1 MMSFY
6 GGRRGQSFNIERTFS
21 ATNDVTSEALQS
33 INLGGY
39 YLVQN
44 DSQYGYNAVYK
55 RTLDGSQFIA
65 KLVQDVATVNPENS
79 PVLSL
84 NTFDNVLS
92 SYSSYHTDHPD
103 DQTYGNG
110 TYSAQGGMT
119 SGTER
124 DTILYNSYYDQNLQ
138 RNIIG
143 LDIPYPVIDLHAD
156 LLPVS
161 DIDHIVT
168 KDSDSTP
175 FHSIFNLKLPE
186 GKTFT
191 NLRITRPIDMAPTPI
206 YDRVTGQPKDFSSD
220 NTVVIVVYDEA
231 TVNNTK
237 TYYLGDWNIITTIN
251 FTDTSVFT
259 IADSYNTYTHYFK
272 EINNITYTDG
282 DLTITYT
289 NPTRYPAFTTHI
301 KAITSLTY
309 DEETS
314 QVKVTFNDD
323 EFDTDPVLYTPNYI
337 KDVRVTEDDHL
348 QIYYSDPD
356 YREEHGDAETGWVDY
371 GSIRVASGILIG
383 TNYTTTE
390 IAELSGQSPVTRQV
404 ILDFLNTNYPQGCGI
419 GHGDLVVRYLT
430 DEQGNE
436 ITDDNGFPIVVKIY
450 DNITELNENT
460 VGKIIT
466 VGDTDDVKEFYAFD
480 YRIQQWYYIGKIGDE
495 VVAPPNIVIADIDD
509 TPAAVQEV
517 LESLPVGGIW
527 LGVLSYDS
535 GN

>member
-21 ATNDVTSEALQS
+21 TTNDVTSEALQS

-79 PVLSL
+79 LVLSL
-84 NTFDNVLS
+84 NTYNNVSEHS
-92 SYSSYHTDHPD
+92 SDS
-103 DQTYGNG
+103 TYGDGEYNA
-110 TYSAQGGMT
+110 SSGMT
-119 SGTER
+119 SGATR

-143 LDIPYPVIDLHAD
+143 LDIPYPVIDMTANV
-156 LLPVS
+156 LPLEQIT
-161 DIDHIVT
+161 DFIVKDTQASRNFYT
-168 KDSDSTP
+168 KYILNIPD
-175 FHSIFNLKLPE
+175 
-186 GKTFT
+186 GKSFT

-206 YDRVTGQPKDFSSD
+206 YDRGTNQPKDFG
-220 NTVVIVVYDEA
+220 NNQYVIIAVYDEVTA
-231 TVNNTK
+231 NGTK
-237 TYYLGDWNIITTIN
+237 TYYLGDWNIITMLN

-259 IADSYNTYTHYFK
+259 IADSYNTYTHSFK

-289 NPTRYPAFTTHI
+289 NPTEYPEFTTHI

-309 DEETS
+309 DEESS
-314 QVKVTFNDD
+314 QVRVTFNDD
-323 EFDTDPVLYTPNYI
+323 EFGADPVLYTPNYI
-337 KDVRVTEDDHL
+337 KDVRITEDDHL

-356 YREEHGDAETGWVDY
+356 FREEHGDAQQDYWVDY
-371 GSIRVASGILIG
+371 GSVRVASGILIG

-495 VVAPPNIVIADIDD
+495 VVAPPNIAIADIDD
-509 TPAAVQEV
+509 TQAGVQEM
-517 LESLPVGGIW
+517 LERLPVGGIW

-535 GN
+535 GD